1 MSMAAR
7 TANLR
12 STVRSFTGPIREKIV
27 TFSRGFDN
35 VGGSRFVVAGALLC
49 LLALPLDAPK
59 DEVLVLTGFFA
70 LAALGLN
77 VVVGLAGLLD
87 LGYVAFFAIGAYT
100 VGILTESNAQAHPL
114 LLPVWIA
121 LPVAVLIAL
130 IAGLLLGTPTLRLR
144 GDYLAIVTLGFHEIT
159 RQTVKNLEVV
169 NGARGVVGIPHP
181 DVTFDGAMGTV
192 AGLVVVLAGVAIIAS
207 ALVNTRRARQKAR
220 TSSTLGTVGN
230 LSALV
235 LVGLVGLA
243 IAIVG
248 FRFLF
253 QSEPVVIEFGVL
265 EPQNYWFII
274 AAFIVLA
281 LYLINQLKD
290 SRIGRAWEAIRE
302 DEVAAGAMGI
312 PVVKYKLYAFAI
324 GASTSG
330 LAGWALATKVGF
342 INPNTFPL
350 LYSILVL
357 CAVVIGGIGSSA
369 GALLGAALVFG
380 LPEMLREFGTTE
392 ITIIPGTD
400 IAFDILTG
408 RIAIFGLLLVIMMI
422 FRPGGFIS
430 SARRRAELGGGIHDD
445 VAGTDVTISSSDV
458 TKTGTTTS
466 GVTKRG

>member
-1 MSMAAR
+1 MSMSAR
-7 TANLR
+7 VSDVTSSMSAR
-12 STVRSFTGPIREKIV
+12 FAPVRERIV

-35 VGGSRFVVAGALLC
+35 VGGSRFVIAGVLLAAIALL
-49 LLALPLDAPK
+49 PGVDPQK
-59 DEVLVLTGFFA
+59 DEVLVSTGFFA

-100 VGILTESNAQAHPL
+100 VGILTESNATVHPAIL
-114 LLPVWIA
+114 APWIV
-121 LPVAVLIAL
+121 LPVAILVAM
-130 IAGLLLGTPTLRLR
+130 IAGLLLGMPTLRLR

-159 RQTVKNLEVV
+159 RQTVKNLEAV
-169 NGARGVVGIPHP
+169 NGSRGLFGIPHP
-181 DVTFDGAMGTV
+181 DVTFDGALQVVTGLLFVAAGALLVYSAIKNTQRARARERESNQIGTIGNFV
-192 AGLVVVLAGVAIIAS
+192 ALGLVAIIGVAIAIFG
-207 ALVNTRRARQKAR
+207 LTEM
-220 TSSTLGTVGN
+220 L
-230 LSALV
+230 LSGEPFV
-235 LVGLVGLA
+235 L
-243 IAIVG
+243 
-248 FRFLF
+248 
-253 QSEPVVIEFGVL
+253 EFGVL

-274 AAFIVLA
+274 AGFIVVA

-369 GALLGAALVFG
+369 GALLGAAIVFG
-380 LPEMLREFGTTE
+380 LPEMLRELAGE
-392 ITIIPGTD
+392 DKILG
-400 IAFDILTG
+400 FDILTG

-445 VAGTDVTISSSDV
+445 IAATDTTIASSEA
-458 TKTGTTTS
+458 TKTGGTTS
-466 GVTKRG
+466 GVTKSG

>member
-1 MSMAAR
+1 MSVSERAAKR
-7 TANLR
+7 KASVNNFIAP
-12 STVRSFTGPIREKIV
+12 VRDKIV
-27 TFSRGFDN
+27 AFSRGFDN
-35 VGGSRFVVAGALLC
+35 VGGSRFVVAGLL
-49 LLALPLDAPK
+49 LGLIALPLDPAK
-59 DEVLVLTGFFA
+59 DEILVLTGFFA

-100 VGILTESNAQAHPL
+100 VGMLTESNATVHPAIL
-114 LLPVWIA
+114 APWIVLPIA
-121 LPVAVLIAL
+121 ILVAM

-169 NGARGVVGIPHP
+169 NGARGLFGIPHP
-181 DVTFDGAMGTV
+181 DVTFDGVFQKV
-192 AGLVVVLAGVAIIAS
+192 AGLILIAGGAFLVWS
-207 ALVNTRRARQKAR
+207 AWRNTQRARAR
-220 TSSTLGTVGN
+220 ERDRSQLGTIGN
-230 LSALV
+230 FTALA
-235 LVGLVGLA
+235 LVGLIGLA
-243 IAIVG
+243 IV
-248 FRFLF
+248 LF
-253 QSEPVVIEFGVL
+253 GLFKMLFASEPLVIEFGVL

-274 AAFIVLA
+274 SAFIVVA

-312 PVVKYKLYAFAI
+312 PVVKFKLYAFAI

-369 GALLGAALVFG
+369 GALLGAAIVFG
-380 LPEMLREFGTTE
+380 LPELLRDFAGEDKIFG
-392 ITIIPGTD
+392 
-400 IAFDILTG
+400 FDILTG

-445 VAGTDVTISSSDV
+445 VAGSEPSIAASETAT
-458 TKTGTTTS
+458 
-466 GVTKRG
+466 RG

>member
-7 TANLR
+7 VARTK
-12 STVRSFTGPIREKIV
+12 SSFDEFMAPIRQTV
-27 TFSRGFDN
+27 GTFARGFDN
-35 VGGSRFVVAGALLC
+35 VGGGRFAVAGVLLALI
-49 LLALPLDAPK
+49 ALPLDAPK

-100 VGILTESNAQAHPL
+100 VGLLTESNATVHPAIL
-114 LLPVWIA
+114 APWIVLPIA
-121 LPVAVLIAL
+121 VFVAMLFGI
-130 IAGLLLGTPTLRLR
+130 LLGMPVLRLR

-159 RQTVKNLEVV
+159 RQSAKNLEFV
-169 NGARGVVGIPHP
+169 NGARGLFGIPHP
-181 DVTFDGAMGTV
+181 DITFDGTFMKV
-192 AGLVVVLAGVAIIAS
+192 AGLVVMLVGALLVYSAVRNTLRARGQEKEKTQLGTIAS
-207 ALVNTRRARQKAR
+207 FISLALV
-220 TSSTLGTVGN
+220 SI
-230 LSALV
+230 
-235 LVGLVGLA
+235 VGLV
-243 IAIVG
+243 IVG
-248 FRFLF
+248 FGLLNMLF
-253 QSEPVVIEFGVL
+253 AGEPLVIEYGVL

-274 AAFIVLA
+274 SLFIVFA

-312 PVVKYKLYAFAI
+312 PVVKFKLYAFAI

-369 GALLGAALVFG
+369 GALLGAAIVFG

-392 ITIIPGTD
+392 ILG
-400 IAFDILTG
+400 FDILTG

-430 SARRRAELGGGIHDD
+430 SARRRAELGGGIHED
-445 VAGTDVTISSSDV
+445 VAAATPQVASSEA
-458 TKTGTTTS
+458 T
-466 GVTKRG
+466 RL

>member
-7 TANLR
+7 TA
-12 STVRSFTGPIREKIV
+12 STKATISRFTSPIREKIV

-35 VGGSRFVVAGALLC
+35 IGGSRFVIAGLFLC
-49 LLALPLDAPK
+49 LIALPLDAPK

-100 VGILTESNAQAHPL
+100 VGILTESNATVHPAIL
-114 LLPVWIA
+114 GPWLVLPI
-121 LPVAVLIAL
+121 AVLVAML
-130 IAGLLLGTPTLRLR
+130 AGLLLGIPVLRLR

-159 RQTVKNLEVV
+159 RQTVKNLEAV
-169 NGARGVVGIPHP
+169 NGARGIVGIPHP
-181 DVTFDGAMGTV
+181 DVTFGGASQKF
-192 AGLVVVLAGVAIIAS
+192 AGLLLAVFGSLLVYSAVKNSLRARAQEKEQSKI
-207 ALVNTRRARQKAR
+207 ALVGNFVALAAI
-220 TSSTLGTVGN
+220 TLI
-230 LSALV
+230 
-235 LVGLVGLA
+235 GL
-243 IAIVG
+243 AIVG
-248 FRFLF
+248 FALVKMLF
-253 QSEPVVIEFGVL
+253 AGDDLVIEFGVL

-274 AAFIVLA
+274 SAFIVVV

-290 SRIGRAWEAIRE
+290 SRVGRAWEAIRE

-312 PVVKYKLYAFAI
+312 PVVKFKLYAFAI

-357 CAVVIGGIGSSA
+357 CAVVIGGIGSSV
-369 GALLGAALVFG
+369 GTLLGSAIVFG
-380 LPEMLREFGTTE
+380 LPEMLREFGTE
-392 ITIIPGTD
+392 KIPIIPGTD

-408 RIAIFGLLLVIMMI
+408 RIAIFGLLLVLMMI
-422 FRPGGFIS
+422 FRPGGFVS
-430 SARRRAELGGGIHDD
+430 SARRRAELGGALQGD
-445 VAGTDVTISSSDV
+445 VAGTEPTIASSEV
-458 TKTGTTTS
+458 TKS
-466 GVTKRG
+466 G

>member
-1 MSMAAR
+1 MSMAQR
-7 TANLR
+7 TAGMR
-12 STVRSFTGPIREKIV
+12 SSVKRFTDPIREKIV

-35 VGGSRFVVAGALLC
+35 VGGSRFVIAGILLC
-49 LLALPLDAPK
+49 LIAIPLDAPK

-100 VGILTESNAQAHPL
+100 VGILTESNAQIHPAI
-114 LLPVWIA
+114 LPVWIV
-121 LPVAVLIAL
+121 LPIAVLVAM

-159 RQTVKNLEVV
+159 RQTVKNLEAV

-181 DVTFDGAMGTV
+181 DVTFDGAFQKI
-192 AGLVVVLAGVAIIAS
+192 AGLIVMALGALLVYSAVRNTLRARSQNRETSQLGTIGNFIALGLVTLIGLTVVGFGLIKMLIAS
-207 ALVNTRRARQKAR
+207 DPL
-220 TSSTLGTVGN
+220 
-230 LSALV
+230 
-235 LVGLVGLA
+235 
-243 IAIVG
+243 I
-248 FRFLF
+248 
-253 QSEPVVIEFGVL
+253 IEYGVL

-274 AAFIVLA
+274 SAFIVVA

-312 PVVKYKLYAFAI
+312 PVVKFKLYAFAI

-369 GALLGAALVFG
+369 GALLGAAIVFG

-392 ITIIPGTD
+392 VLG
-400 IAFDILTG
+400 FDILTG

-445 VAGTDVTISSSDV
+445 VAGSEPSIAASEAST
-458 TKTGTTTS
+458 
-466 GVTKRG
+466 RG